1 MVFEINGVDI
11 TPYIAF
17 EGLKYSTFDL
27 DSEEA
32 GRTMDGMMR
41 RARVATKVRWDVP
54 TKHLRTTELAFLM
67 RLLSDEW
74 VTLKASDPLFGLR
87 SGRFYSNNNSI
98 SMKITST
105 VSEDEELWEGFTFPL
120 IEQ

>member
-1 MVFEINGVDI
+1 MVFEINGVDV

-17 EGLKYSTFDL
+17 EGLKFSTFDL

-32 GRTMDGMMR
+32 GRTLDGMMR

-54 TKHLRTTELAFLM
+54 TRPLRTSELSTIM
-67 RLLSDEW
+67 RLLSNEW

-87 SGRFYSNNNSI
+87 AGTFYSNNNSI
-98 SMKITST
+98 SMKITSKI
-105 VSEDEELWEGFTFPL
+105 SEEEELWEGLTFPL
-120 IEQ
+120 IEK

>member
-1 MVFEINGVDI
+1 MVFEINGVDV

-17 EGLKYSTFDL
+17 EGLKFSTFDL

-32 GRTMDGMMR
+32 GRTLDGMMR

-54 TKHLRTTELAFLM
+54 TRPLRTSELSTLM
-67 RLLSDEW
+67 QLLSGEW

-87 SGRFYSNNNSI
+87 SGTFYSNNNSI
-98 SMKITST
+98 SMKITSK
-105 VSEDEELWEGFTFPL
+105 VSEEEELWEGLTFPL
-120 IEQ
+120 IEK